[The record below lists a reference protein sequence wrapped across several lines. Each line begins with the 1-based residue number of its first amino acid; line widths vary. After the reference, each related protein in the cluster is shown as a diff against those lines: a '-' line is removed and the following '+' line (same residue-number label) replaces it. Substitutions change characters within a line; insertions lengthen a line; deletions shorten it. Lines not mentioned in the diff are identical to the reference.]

1 MEKKN
6 KTAVVRIVLDVV
18 MLVVIASLLS
28 VNAVSRLYHE
38 IAGLALIA
46 LFVVHILLN
55 QKQLKALA
63 KTKSVSPAR
72 IKWMAVLDVLLCIA
86 WLLSIGT
93 GILVSRS
100 IFGFHIRS
108 LNGLH
113 KLTSQIAVLITGA
126 HFGIHWG
133 VIRVKLQGCS
143 GVVRKVVAAIL
154 IALVCFSGFG
164 TGSQRGF
171 RRGNTRFAAQQMRGD
186 DDRGYGRRDR
196 ENLEQ
201 EEDTPGEEETEGQE
215 GESSRRGRR
224 RGRRN
229 GRRNR
234 EAWQNEENAEAMQNE
249 NEKAPAENDGE
260 AQPTREAPA
269 EEDSEAA
276 QDENE
281 EGRGR
286 RGRGRGRRGNRRG
299 DGFRGERGERGGR
312 GRRGFSVV
320 RLLSTLVNGISR
332 ICLYAAAVY
341 GIDTLFSGKRKKED
355 DSGKNEE
362 PKENE

>member
-6 KTAVVRIVLDVV
+6 TAVVRIVLDAV

-63 KTKSVSPAR
+63 KTKCVSPAR
-72 IKWMAVLDVLLCIA
+72 VKWMAVLDVLLCIA

-113 KLTSQIAVLITGA
+113 KLTSQIAVLITAA
-126 HFGIHWG
+126 HFGMHWG
-133 VIRVKLQGCS
+133 VIRAKLQGCS
-143 GVVRKVVAAIL
+143 ATVRKIVAAIL
-154 IALVCFSGFG
+154 IVLVCFSGLG
-164 TGSQRGF
+164 TGSQRSF
-171 RRGNTRFAAQQMRGD
+171 RSGNARFAAQQMRGD

-196 ENLEQ
+196 ESFEQ
-201 EEDTPGEEETEGQE
+201 EEGTPGEEEKEGEE

-224 RGRRN
+224 GGRRN

-234 EAWQNEENAEAMQNE
+234 EAWQNEENVEAVQ
-249 NEKAPAENDGE
+249 NEKAPAEYDG
-260 AQPTREAPA
+260 
-269 EEDSEAA
+269 EAA
-276 QDENE
+276 QDEE

-286 RGRGRGRRGNRRG
+286 GQRGSRRG

-320 RLLSTLVNGISR
+320 RLLSTLVSGISR

-341 GIDTLFSGKRKKED
+341 GIDTLLSGKRREED
-355 DSGKNEE
+355 GSEAHEE